1 MMWWM
6 IVDRNTIVFVVVV
19 DDASGDALVASKNGM
34 VVVVSN
40 YNTGPMVHTLV
51 VDVVLIRYA
60 VTMIL
65 SLVDVMLTVVVVVGI
80 DDTDDVEEDDLV
92 VSVGTLSWCNFQSS
106 QSS

>member
-1 MMWWM
+1 M
-6 IVDRNTIVFVVVV
+6 DRNTIVFVVVV

-34 VVVVSN
+34 VVVVLN
-40 YNTGPMVHTLV
+40 YNTGPPMVHTLV

-65 SLVDVMLTVVVVVGI
+65 SLVDVTVVVVVVVVGI

>member
-1 MMWWM
+1 M
-6 IVDRNTIVFVVVV
+6 DRNTIVFVVVV

-34 VVVVSN
+34 VVVVLN
-40 YNTGPMVHTLV
+40 YNTGPPMVHTLV

>member
-6 IVDRNTIVFVVVV
+6 IADRNTIVYVVVV

-65 SLVDVMLTVVVVVGI
+65 SLVDVMLTVAVVGI

-92 VSVGTLSWCNFQSS
+92 VSVGTLSWCNFQPW
-106 QSS
+106 QSL

>member
-1 MMWWM
+1 M
-6 IVDRNTIVFVVVV
+6 DRNTIVFVVVV

-65 SLVDVMLTVVVVVGI
+65 SLVDVMLTVVVVVVVGI

>member
-1 MMWWM
+1 M
-6 IVDRNTIVFVVVV
+6 DRNTIVYVVVV
-19 DDASGDALVASKNGM
+19 DDASGDALVASKNEM

-51 VDVVLIRYA
+51 VDVVLIQYA

-65 SLVDVMLTVVVVVGI
+65 SLVDVMLTAVVVVVVGI
-80 DDTDDVEEDDLV
+80 DDTDDVEEEDLV